1 MVTRERPLVL
11 LVEDD
16 ADTREMYELGLS
28 LLGLSVVTVGDAS
41 VALRQACDIQP
52 DIIVTDFSLPE
63 GDGVTLADR
72 VREDARIGS
81 TPVLLVTGWGSG
93 EHHDRAR
100 QAGCAAVLVK
110 PCSPA
115 TLFAHI
121 QCIIS
126 PPSERGTP
134 WVE

>member
-1 MVTRERPLVL
+1 MIARERPLVL
-11 LVEDD
+11 PVEDD
-16 ADTREMYELGLS
+16 ADTRELYELGLS
-28 LLGLSVVTVGDAS
+28 LLGLSVVAVGDAS
-41 VALRQACDIQP
+41 LALRQACDIQP
-52 DIIVTDFSLPE
+52 DIIVTDVSLPE

-81 TPVLLVTGWGSG
+81 TPVLLLTGWSSG
-93 EHHDRAR
+93 EHHDRVR

-110 PCSPA
+110 PCSPDK
-115 TLFAHI
+115 LFAHI
-121 QCIIS
+121 QRIIA